1 MEIHNNC
8 KSIVMKKIYI
18 ILSLIF
24 LFNSCET
31 ENKIHYAIVIHGGA
45 GTILKE
51 NMSDELEVAYKE
63 KIKEALDAGHYIL
76 KTNGTSIDAVEAAI
90 KILEDSEL
98 FNAGKGSVL
107 SNNEEVEM
115 DASIMTGRNLNAG
128 AISGI
133 KHIKNPISLARK
145 VMEESEHVFL
155 SGKGAE
161 DFGVYKGFET
171 VDNNSFITDRRL
183 NSIRNIKRKNSIQ
196 NNKFGTVGCVALDK
210 FGNITSGT
218 STGGMTNKKWN
229 RIGDVPII
237 GAGTYANNKTC
248 GISSTGWG
256 EYFIRNVVAYDISSQ
271 IDYLKIGINE
281 AAKNTLKKVKDL
293 GGSGGVIGIDSYG
306 NVMMDFNTKGMY
318 RGYINS
324 DGETKI
330 KIYQ

>member
-1 MEIHNNC
+1 
-8 KSIVMKKIYI
+8 MKKTYTLLALILLI
-18 ILSLIF
+18 I
-24 LFNSCET
+24 SCET
-31 ENKIHYAIVIHGGA
+31 VNKNEFAIVIHGGA

-51 NMSDELEVAYKE
+51 NMSNELETAYKD
-63 KIKEALDAGHYIL
+63 KMKEALEAGHYIL
-76 KTNGTSIDAVEAAI
+76 KTSGTSIDAVEAAI

-98 FNAGKGSVL
+98 FNAGRGSVL
-107 SNNEEVEM
+107 SNKEEVEM
-115 DASIMTGRNLNAG
+115 DASIMTGHNLNAG

-155 SGKGAE
+155 SGEGAE
-161 DFGVYKGFET
+161 DFAVSKGFET
-171 VDNNSFITDRRL
+171 VKNNSFITERRL
-183 NSIRNIKRKNSIQ
+183 NSVRNAKKRDSIK

-237 GAGTYANNKTC
+237 GAGTYANNNTC

-271 IDYLKIGINE
+271 IDYLKIDINQ

-293 GGSGGVIGIDSYG
+293 GGSGGVIGIDRSG
-306 NVMMDFNTKGMY
+306 NIMMDFNTRGMY

-324 DGETKI
+324 EGETKI
-330 KIYQ
+330 EIYQ

>member
-1 MEIHNNC
+1 
-8 KSIVMKKIYI
+8 MKKTYTLLALILLI
-18 ILSLIF
+18 I
-24 LFNSCET
+24 SCET
-31 ENKIHYAIVIHGGA
+31 VNKNEFAIVIHGGA

-51 NMSDELEVAYKE
+51 NMSNELETAYKD
-63 KIKEALDAGHYIL
+63 KIKEALAAGYYIL
-76 KTNGTSIDAVEAAI
+76 KTSGTSIDAVEAAI

-98 FNAGKGSVL
+98 FNAGRGSVL

-115 DASIMTGRNLNAG
+115 DASIMTGHNLNAG

-161 DFGVYKGFET
+161 DFAVSKGFET
-171 VDNNSFITDRRL
+171 IENISFIIERRL
-183 NSIRNIKRKNSIQ
+183 NSVRNAKKRDSIQ

-271 IDYLKIGINE
+271 IDYLKIDINQ

-293 GGSGGVIGIDSYG
+293 GGSGGVIGIDSDG
-306 NVMMDFNTKGMY
+306 NIMMDFNTKGMY

-330 KIYQ
+330 EIYQ

>member
-1 MEIHNNC
+1 
-8 KSIVMKKIYI
+8 MKKTYTLLALILLI
-18 ILSLIF
+18 I
-24 LFNSCET
+24 SCDT
-31 ENKIHYAIVIHGGA
+31 VNKNEFAIVIHGGA

-51 NMSDELEVAYKE
+51 NMSNELENAYRDKM
-63 KIKEALDAGHYIL
+63 KEALEAGYYIL
-76 KTNGTSIDAVEAAI
+76 KTNGTSIDAVEATI

-98 FNAGKGSVL
+98 FNAGRGSVL

-115 DASIMTGRNLNAG
+115 DASIMTGHNLNAG

-133 KHIKNPISLARK
+133 KQIKNPISLARK

-155 SGKGAE
+155 SGEGAE
-161 DFGVYKGFET
+161 DFAVSKGFET
-171 VDNNSFITDRRL
+171 VENNSFITERRL
-183 NSIRNIKRKNSIQ
+183 NSVRNAKKRDSIQ
-196 NNKFGTVGCVALDK
+196 DNKFGTVGCVALDK

-237 GAGTYANNKTC
+237 GAGTYANNNTC

-271 IDYLKIGINE
+271 IDYLKIDINQ

-293 GGSGGVIGIDSYG
+293 GGSGGVIGIDNTG

-318 RGYINS
+318 RGYIKS

-330 KIYQ
+330 EIYQ